1 MARERAS
8 SALTPLTETTLFV
21 GPKIP
26 DEIKRM
32 IPHLT
37 KIDKALFRKILQ
49 VIISV
54 LEGKVPDDGLLQ
66 KLQSET
72 VTEDVIS
79 SLYAGLYS
87 LLRSALRLPQTS
99 LKPEQFKADLG
110 ELKIPTELIPD
121 LSSIV
126 FGEKRPAFDAAA
138 LQNRNHL
145 PTLDSLRWRVDVA
158 ISTSALNRVLEP
170 TVLMELK
177 LSDGKVHTFEVSL
190 SKFHEL
196 RYNVAYVLKEME
208 EIEKKSILKIQD

>member
-1 MARERAS
+1 
-8 SALTPLTETTLFV
+8 
-21 GPKIP
+21 
-26 DEIKRM
+26 M

-99 LKPEQFKADLG
+99 LKPEQFKVDLG
-110 ELKIPTELIPD
+110 ELKIPAELIPD
-121 LSSIV
+121 LSSVV
-126 FGEKRPAFDAAA
+126 FGEKRLAFDAAA